1 MNKNTN
7 SSILL
12 CAFKALVF
20 SFFCTAIYTYIN
32 LVTSTARVF
41 GDRGGVNDRDDVH
54 LFEKE
59 MQWWILSAVTYK
71 STHITF
77 TLNRET
83 CPAVSLN
90 GQYIP

>member
-1 MNKNTN
+1 MNKNNN
-7 SSILL
+7 SSSLL

-20 SFFCTAIYTYIN
+20 SFFRTAIYTYIN

-54 LFEKE
+54 LFEEKE

-77 TLNRET
+77 TLNRE
-83 CPAVSLN
+83 
-90 GQYIP
+90 